1 MPKDGLSWVPRNAAD
16 RERLAK
22 DHFVKLAQDAVERNQ
37 LLFLTNPEDAE
48 AQLRLG
54 SALYALGRTTEALDH
69 LRAATQLRPD
79 DNTVHYQLGSIYLR
93 QNRLDEAK
101 KEFETVLRLKP
112 DDFQASGS
120 LGSVLL
126 RQGNLDQAEFY
137 FENTLR
143 INPEDPIARANLARV
158 RKAKDTARSGN

>member
-1 MPKDGLSWVPRNAAD
+1 MSWVPRNAAD

-22 DHFVKLAQDAVERNQ
+22 DHFVNLAQDAVEGNQ
-37 LLFLTNPEDAE
+37 LLLQTNPQDAE

-54 SALYALGRTTEALDH
+54 SAFYALGRTNEALDH
-69 LRAATQLRPD
+69 LCAATQLRPD
-79 DNTVHYQLGSIYLR
+79 DNAVHYQLGYIYLR
-93 QNRLDEAK
+93 QNRLDEARR
-101 KEFETVLRLKP
+101 EFETVLRLKP

-120 LGSVLL
+120 LAFVFL

-143 INPEDPIARANLARV
+143 INPEDPIARAKRARV